1 MGLPIVF
8 YFYSG
13 ISVVSPHMGPLGWP
27 FASADEFPGADS
39 DPLYNSSH
47 IRDLYFRAQS
57 DYKGR

>member
-1 MGLPIVF
+1 
-8 YFYSG
+8 
-13 ISVVSPHMGPLGWP
+13 MGPLGWP